1 MKEERRIMA
10 LQHDDPSTLAEQA
23 SVRTTAPAASDQGP
37 KHDHLDHD
45 HDDDHEDGHDHS
57 HGFDWAEAARI
68 AFAALAAVAV
78 WFKLWEPFPA
88 VSVIGIV
95 GLVVGG
101 WPILKEAFENV
112 LERRMTME
120 LSMTIAIVAA
130 AAIGQFFTALIITL
144 FVLVAEVLEGLTV
157 GRGRKAIRDLLEF
170 LPSEVSVRR
179 SGAIRVVPAEKLNIG
194 DAILV
199 APGGRIPVDGTV
211 LSGHSFVDESRITGE
226 SMPSEKTADTNVFAG
241 SINQSGALEIR
252 AERIG
257 RDTSYGK
264 IIEAVEHAER
274 SRAPVQ
280 RLADRLAGYLVYFAL
295 GAAVLTYLITRDIVS
310 TISVVIVAGAC
321 GIAAGT
327 PLAILGGIGRCA
339 RLGAIVKGGVHLE
352 TLGRVDMVVIDKTGT
367 LTFGRPEVQSVVSS
381 GSTGAGE
388 ILDAAASAELRSEH
402 PLGKAIVA
410 YVRAQNR
417 PITEPERFDYAPGR
431 GITALVDGATVLVGN
446 AALMQDRGVA
456 VPSSLKHDK
465 EAASDVFVARNRQI
479 LGVIAVSDTVR
490 PEAKEAVDALNK
502 MGIRTVLL
510 TGDSKAVAEAV
521 ARQLGI
527 EEVVAEALPEE
538 KLARIRAFVKGDG
551 RVVAMVGDGVNDA
564 PALVEASV
572 GVAMGSG
579 TDVARESADVVLL
592 GNDLVRFVE
601 TLRMARRVRRTI
613 WQNFAGTLAV
623 DALGIILA
631 ACGLLGPLLAAFIHV
646 SSEMTFLLNSARLLP
661 RRSHRSE
668 TLNPVTARQ

>member
-1 MKEERRIMA
+1 MA
-10 LQHDDPSTLAEQA
+10 LQHDDRSTLAEPA
-23 SVRTTAPAASDQGP
+23 NARTTASVVSDQRDGP
-37 KHDHLDHD
+37 EHDHHGHD

-57 HGFDWAEAARI
+57 HGLDWPEAARI
-68 AFAALAAVAV
+68 AFVALAAVAV
-78 WFKLWEPFPA
+78 WFKLWEPFSA
-88 VSVIGIV
+88 VSVIGVV
-95 GLVVGG
+95 GLFVGG
-101 WPILKEAFENV
+101 WPILKEAFENI

-144 FVLVAEVLEGLTV
+144 FVLGAEVLEGLTV

-170 LPSEVSVRR
+170 LPREVSVRR
-179 SGAIRVVPAEKLNIG
+179 SGAIQAVSAEELRIG

-226 SMPSEKTADTNVFAG
+226 SMPTEKTADTHVFAG

-264 IIEAVEHAER
+264 IIEAVENAER

-295 GAAVLTYLITRDIVS
+295 GAAALTYLITRDIVS
-310 TISVVIVAGAC
+310 TISVIIVAGAC

-367 LTFGRPEVQSVVSS
+367 LTFGRPEVQRIVSAE
-381 GSTGAGE
+381 GMGTEE

-402 PLGKAIVA
+402 PLGKAIVT
-410 YVRAQNR
+410 YVRAQGR
-417 PITEPERFDYAPGR
+417 SIREPERFDYTPGR
-431 GITALVDGATVLVGN
+431 GITAIVDGATVLVGN
-446 AALMQDRGVA
+446 AALMQDGNVA
-456 VPSSLKHDK
+456 VPSTLRHDK
-465 EAASDVFVARNRQI
+465 EAASDVFAARNGQI

-490 PEAKEAVDALNK
+490 PEAKGAIEALNK
-502 MGIRTVLL
+502 MGVRTLLL
-510 TGDSKAVAEAV
+510 TGDSRTVADAV

-527 EEVVAEALPEE
+527 TEIVAEALPEE
-538 KLARIRAFVKGDG
+538 KLARIRVFVKEDG

-601 TLRMARRVRRTI
+601 TLRMARRVRSTI

-623 DALGIILA
+623 DALGIVLA

-646 SSEMTFLLNSARLLP
+646 SSEMTFILNSARLLP
-661 RRSHRSE
+661 RTSHKGDGA
-668 TLNPVTARQ
+668 TV